1 MEEDPEGQF
10 GDIKKRTVSPMM
22 KGRDTSFMTGVGS
35 SGGTMV
41 RNVQD
46 VSISKADDPDKEF
59 KQISKLK
66 LNRIKILKPSVF
78 DSDIQKVEVKRETI
92 INQSQLSV
100 DERDDKILGQG
111 NNETQFEM
119 INESVTI
126 YEHAG
131 SVFRYLRELEGINSR
146 DIINSLRPENN
157 LKAIKGAGESQGKS
171 GSFFF
176 FSQDKRFIIK
186 TMNDGELT
194 TFKNMFKDYQE
205 YIKSRQGK
213 GTLLARIYGIFTVC
227 LEDIVP
233 VHLIMMAN
241 T

>member
-1 MEEDPEGQF
+1 MLN
-10 GDIKKRTVSPMM
+10 
-22 KGRDTSFMTGVGS
+22 GRDTSFMTGAGS
-35 SGGTMV
+35 TAGTLV
-41 RNVQD
+41 RTVQD
-46 VSISKADDPDKEF
+46 LPTSKSDDPDKEF

-78 DSDIQKVEVKRETI
+78 DSVNQKSEVKRETI

-100 DERDDKILGQG
+100 DEQDEKLLGQG

-131 SVFRYLRELEGINSR
+131 SVFRDLRELEGITSR

-186 TMNDGELT
+186 TMNDGELA
-194 TFKNMFKDYQE
+194 TFKGMFKNYQE
-205 YIKSRQGK
+205 YIKAKQGK

>member
-1 MEEDPEGQF
+1 
-10 GDIKKRTVSPMM
+10 MM

-131 SVFRYLRELEGINSR
+131 SVVRYLRELEGITSR

>member
-1 MEEDPEGQF
+1 MP
-10 GDIKKRTVSPMM
+10 T
-22 KGRDTSFMTGVGS
+22 
-35 SGGTMV
+35 
-41 RNVQD
+41 
-46 VSISKADDPDKEF
+46 SKADDPEKEF

-78 DSDIQKVEVKRETI
+78 DSVNQKSEVKRETI
-92 INQSQLSV
+92 INQSQVSV
-100 DERDDKILGQG
+100 DEQDEKTLGQG

-131 SVFRYLRELEGINSR
+131 SVFRYLRELEGITSR

-205 YIKSRQGK
+205 YIKAREGK
-213 GTLLARIYGIFTVC
+213 RTLLARIYGIFTVC

>member
-1 MEEDPEGQF
+1 
-10 GDIKKRTVSPMM
+10 
-22 KGRDTSFMTGVGS
+22 
-35 SGGTMV
+35 
-41 RNVQD
+41 
-46 VSISKADDPDKEF
+46 
-59 KQISKLK
+59 
-66 LNRIKILKPSVF
+66 
-78 DSDIQKVEVKRETI
+78 
-92 INQSQLSV
+92 
-100 DERDDKILGQG
+100 
-111 NNETQFEM
+111 M

-131 SVFRYLRELEGINSR
+131 SVFRDLRELEGITSR
-146 DIINSLRPENN
+146 EIINSLRPENN

-186 TMNDGELT
+186 TMNDGELA
-194 TFKNMFKDYQE
+194 TFKGMFKDYQE
-205 YIKSRQGK
+205 YIKARQKK